1 MYCLHC
7 EVKRLRRTENV
18 RWTFEGVSAPREFAQ
33 PSPLSEH
40 RTPYY
45 RVGSRF
51 VNCAS
56 HLQRVLL
63 LYGSDIGGLV
73 LRCPIFTI
81 GRLSSSVRRFSLCIR
96 SILADRKT
104 PPRPYDAKC
113 GCSVLALLER
123 EVSSSAA
130 RRICAAFS
138 FFFFPTSDVG
148 SLSTRLVVIT

>member
-18 RWTFEGVSAPREFAQ
+18 RWTFEGVSAPRELAQ

-56 HLQRVLL
+56 HLRRVLL
-63 LYGSDIGGLV
+63 LCGLDIGGLV
-73 LRCPIFTI
+73 LRCPISAI

-113 GCSVLALLER
+113 GRSAMLVWRSLAADTIRSMSVTLHCMRHVVL
-123 EVSSSAA
+123 SA
-130 RRICAAFS
+130 
-138 FFFFPTSDVG
+138 
-148 SLSTRLVVIT
+148 